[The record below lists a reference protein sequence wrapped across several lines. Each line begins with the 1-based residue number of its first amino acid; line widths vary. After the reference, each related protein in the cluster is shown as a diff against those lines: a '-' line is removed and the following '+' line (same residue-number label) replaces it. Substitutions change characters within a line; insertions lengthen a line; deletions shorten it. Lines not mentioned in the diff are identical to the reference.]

1 MKTSQWK
8 HLYSPFYTYGVHTK
22 KEFRPELAEIQLLQQ
37 LRSNF
42 NTNYSS
48 GYATQTTF
56 TWNNTG
62 IQWPIQLITEVND
75 FTAALLPFFWLGSI
89 TLFIRD
95 HLNLEDVLK
104 SLHIPE
110 VLNKKKSIYKCTSCK
125 IGISL
130 PGNAVMKSRCNMGFK

>member
-1 MKTSQWK
+1 M
-8 HLYSPFYTYGVHTK
+8 K

-75 FTAALLPFFWLGSI
+75 FTAALLPFF
-89 TLFIRD
+89 
-95 HLNLEDVLK
+95 
-104 SLHIPE
+104 
-110 VLNKKKSIYKCTSCK
+110 
-125 IGISL
+125 
-130 PGNAVMKSRCNMGFK
+130 